1 MSLRRLKTPA
11 RHGFTIYRFDMTSEK
26 LPTEDEE
33 QMNFIKWFRRTYP
46 GVLIFAIPN
55 GGKRN
60 LATAARQKATGTVRG
75 IPDLFVPEWLLWIEM
90 KRQKGGKL
98 SEEQKNIKKL
108 LESFQHC
115 VIVPAGS
122 ADAESQVTDFYQTQ
136 RKLGHV

>member
-1 MSLRRLKTPA
+1 MKSPSKE
-11 RHGFTIYRFDMTSEK
+11 MTEDK

-33 QMNFIKWFRRTYP
+33 QMHFVRWFRRTYP
-46 GVLIFAIPN
+46 EVLIFAIPN

-75 IPDLFVPEWLLWIEM
+75 IPDLFVPEWLLGIEM

-98 SEEQKNIKKL
+98 SDEQKNIKKI
-108 LESFQHC
+108 LESFQHS

-122 ADAESQVTDFYQTQ
+122 ADAEAQVTYFLSN
-136 RKLGHV
+136 KKEVMK